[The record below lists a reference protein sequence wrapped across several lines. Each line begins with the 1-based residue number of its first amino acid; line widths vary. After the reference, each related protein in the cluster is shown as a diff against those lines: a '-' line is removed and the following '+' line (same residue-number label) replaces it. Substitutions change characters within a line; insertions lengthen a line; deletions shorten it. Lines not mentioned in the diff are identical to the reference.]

1 MKKPTL
7 QSPDH
12 TPQIPQSA
20 FQLGLK
26 HMDVREE
33 KKGKKKKQRVIWAV
47 ACLVRYWFFF
57 FFEFQLMLSVPN
69 NNSLLSNQNTNQF

>member
-33 KKGKKKKQRVIWAV
+33 KKEKKQRVIWAV
-47 ACLVRYWFFF
+47 ACDIGFFF
-57 FFEFQLMLSVPN
+57 FFLVSTYVVR
-69 NNSLLSNQNTNQF
+69 S

>member
-33 KKGKKKKQRVIWAV
+33 KKEKKQRVIWAV